1 LTVVIYRQSA
11 DSIHAGVLYLV
22 LSSRVMRTDGCK
34 ELFALSMFAMVV
46 FLGVGGGLVAG
57 CGDSGDS
64 EPSVGRTLA
73 SAGPP
78 PLDLSAPDTYQTAT
92 FGFG

>member
-1 LTVVIYRQSA
+1 
-11 DSIHAGVLYLV
+11 
-22 LSSRVMRTDGCK
+22 MRTDGYRGSST
-34 ELFALSMFAMVV
+34 LSIVV
-46 FLGVGGGLVAG
+46 VIMFLGVAGGLVAG
-57 CGDSGDS
+57 CGDAADS

-78 PLDLSAPDTYQTAT
+78 PFDLLAPDTYETAT

>member
-1 LTVVIYRQSA
+1 
-11 DSIHAGVLYLV
+11 
-22 LSSRVMRTDGCK
+22 MRTDGHK

-46 FLGVGGGLVAG
+46 FLGVSGGLLVG
-57 CGDSGDS
+57 CGDAADS

-78 PLDLSAPDTYQTAT
+78 PFDLLAPDTYETAT